1 MNLVKFATLKDDLA
15 LMPDSDAAEDRL
27 EMEKQRAH
35 PQKSHLWV
43 NTLI

>member
-27 EMEKQRAH
+27 EMERRRELPH
-35 PQKSHLWV
+35 R
-43 NTLI
+43 NLI